1 MTNTRHHFDD
11 ELNAL
16 KGELIEMGSYAEQMV
31 SLAVQAML
39 DRDEEACRRVIAMDD
54 KADQMDIFIEMHCL
68 KLLALQQPMARDLRL
83 IGTVTKVITDLERIC
98 DHSVD
103 IAKQGLKLKEY
114 PQVIELV
121 DVIKLCDVAEMMIR
135 SCFQAFVE
143 HSIPLCE
150 EVSHMDEQADSLYK
164 SMRNFVLKAIS
175 EKPEITTPAYSL
187 LLVLLYLERIADH
200 AVNVAERVAFVESG
214 VLKQLE
220 YNVPGE

>member
-164 SMRNFVLKAIS
+164 SMRNLVLKAIS

>member
-1 MTNTRHHFDD
+1 MINTRHHFDD
-11 ELNAL
+11 ELNSL

-31 SLAVQAML
+31 ALSVDALL
-39 DRDEEACRRVIAMDD
+39 NRDEGACRRVIAMDD
-54 KADQMDIFIEMHCL
+54 KADQMDITIEMHCL

-103 IAKQGLKLKEY
+103 IAKQGLKLRNH
-114 PQVIELV
+114 PGVIELV
-121 DVIKLCDVAEMMIR
+121 DVTKLRDVAELMIR

-143 HSIPLCE
+143 HSLPLCE
-150 EVSHMDEQADSLYK
+150 EVSAMDETADSLYK
-164 SMRNFVLKAIS
+164 SMRNHVLQAMSI
-175 EKPEITTPAYSL
+175 KPEITTPAYSL

-200 AVNVAERVAFVESG
+200 AVNVAERVAFVETG

-220 YNVPGE
+220 YTVAEE

>member
-31 SLAVQAML
+31 SLSVEAL
-39 DRDEEACRRVIAMDD
+39 LNRDEEACRRVIAMDD
-54 KADQMDIFIEMHCL
+54 KADQMDISIEMHCL

-103 IAKQGLKLKEY
+103 IAKAGIKLKDY
-114 PQVIELV
+114 PQVVELV
-121 DVIKLCDVAEMMIR
+121 DIIKLCDVAEMMIR

-143 HSIPLCE
+143 HSFTLCE
-150 EVSHMDEQADSLYK
+150 EVSHMDETADSLYK
-164 SMRNFVLKAIS
+164 SMRDHVLRVIS
-175 EKPEITTPAYSL
+175 ERPDITTPAYYL
-187 LLVLLYLERIADH
+187 LIVLLYLERIADH
-200 AVNVAERVAFVESG
+200 AVNVAERVAFVETG
-214 VLKQLE
+214 VLQQLE
-220 YNVPGE
+220 YTVSGE